1 MAFHSQSIATV
12 LQLNDHP
19 SFMGGSWLHIIFD
32 IDGTLLDIS
41 QRLKFIKTKPKDWE
55 AFRDPIQK
63 RWDEPRLEIISILVA
78 LHQAGHTI
86 ILASGRVESEREA
99 TLSTLRQH
107 ISFVDDLPFFLRKD
121 GDYRKDTILKE
132 SMLFKM
138 KQKGYHPVIAFD
150 DRPSVVR
157 MWRANNLVVADVGPG
172 KEF

>member
-1 MAFHSQSIATV
+1 MGFHGQSNATV
-12 LQLNDHP
+12 LQLNEHP
-19 SFMGGSWLHIIFD
+19 KFVGGSWLHIIFD

-41 QRLKFIKTKPKDWE
+41 HRLKFIKTKPKDWE

-99 TLSTLRQH
+99 TLSTLHRY
-107 ISFVDDLPFFLRKD
+107 IPFIDDLPFFLRKD
-121 GDYRKDTILKE
+121 GDYRKDTVLKE
-132 SMLFKM
+132 SMLPKM
-138 KQKGYHPVIAFD
+138 KQKGYHPVMAFD
-150 DRPSVVR
+150 DRPSIVR
-157 MWRANNLVVADVGPG
+157 MWRNNGLVVADVGSG